1 MKTIRTVFF
10 VTSMLGFSLNTSAT
24 EPLQTLANTLFG
36 PLPET
41 MPGSEF
47 DTPERIALGKALY
60 FETALSAVD
69 NQSCNTCHN
78 LLDGGSGAEP
88 LSVSVGALGKLG
100 TRNSLTTWNAGF
112 QFAQFWDGRAKDLAE
127 QARGPITNPIE
138 MGLSSEE
145 EAIDKLKD
153 KGYQDAFAAAFPDA
167 DDALTFDHLTES
179 LAAFQRTL
187 VTEDRFDMYL
197 AGDIT
202 ALNAQEKRG
211 LERFISTG
219 CNACHNGPL
228 LGGELFMKMGL
239 VKPYPNKID
248 KGRAHVTGSSADN
261 FMFKVPTLRNVAQTA
276 PYFHDGAVFNLD
288 QAVRDTAW
296 HQLGVKLSEE
306 DVKDISAFF
315 ASLDNTKKIT
325 F

>member
-1 MKTIRTVFF
+1 MNTIFKALF
-10 VTSMLGFSLNTSAT
+10 VSSSIGFSVNAFSL
-24 EPLQTLANTLFG
+24 EPLQTLANSLFG
-36 PLPET
+36 PLPSE
-41 MPGSEF
+41 MPGSEQ
-47 DTPERIALGKALY
+47 DTPERIALGKTLY
-60 FETALSAVD
+60 FETALSANG

-78 LLDGGSGAEP
+78 LLDGGSGTE
-88 LSVSVGALGKLG
+88 LSSVSVGSLGTLG

-112 QFAQFWDGRAKDLAE
+112 QFVQFWDGRAKNLRE
-127 QARGPITNPIE
+127 QASGPITNPIE

-145 EAIDKLKD
+145 EAIQRLKD
-153 KGYQDAFAAAFPDA
+153 KGYQAAFIAAFPDA
-167 DDALTFDHLTES
+167 DNALTFEHLTES

-187 VTEDRFDMYL
+187 VTEDRFDLYL
-197 AGDIT
+197 AGDAT
-202 ALNAQEKRG
+202 ALSTQEKRG

-315 ASLDNTKKIT
+315 ASLDNTKTIT

>member
-1 MKTIRTVFF
+1 MNTICKALLVNSTLFF
-10 VTSMLGFSLNTSAT
+10 SANASSA
-24 EPLQTLANTLFG
+24 EPLQMLANDLFG
-36 PLPET
+36 ALPRE

-60 FETALSAVD
+60 FETALSVND

-78 LLDGGSGAEP
+78 LLDGGSGTEP
-88 LSVSVGALGKLG
+88 LSVSVGSRGTLG

-112 QFAQFWDGRAKDLAE
+112 QFVQFWDGRAKNLAE
-127 QARGPITNPIE
+127 QASGPITNPIE
-138 MGLSSEE
+138 MGLSSKE
-145 EAIDKLKD
+145 EAIKKLKE
-153 KGYQDAFAAAFPDA
+153 KGYQDAFVAAFPDA
-167 DDALTFDHLTES
+167 DYALTFDHLVES

-187 VTEDRFDMYL
+187 VTEDRFDAYL
-197 AGDIT
+197 AGETT
-202 ALNAQEKRG
+202 ALTDQEKRG
-211 LERFISTG
+211 LDRFISTG

-239 VKPYPNKID
+239 VNAYSNTTD
-248 KGRAHVTGSSADN
+248 KGRAHLTGSSADN
-261 FMFKVPTLRNVAQTA
+261 FIFKVPTLRNVAQTA
-276 PYFHDGAVFNLD
+276 PYFHDGAVFDLD

-296 HQLGVKLSEE
+296 HQLGVTLSEE

-315 ASLDNTKKIT
+315 TALDNTKKIT